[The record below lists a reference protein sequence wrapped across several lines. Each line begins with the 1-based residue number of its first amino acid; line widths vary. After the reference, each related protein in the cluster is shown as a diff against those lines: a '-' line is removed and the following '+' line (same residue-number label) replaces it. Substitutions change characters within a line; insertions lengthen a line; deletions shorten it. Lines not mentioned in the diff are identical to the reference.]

1 MELTEKVVYNNYT
14 INIYLSGDH
23 NDNPR
28 RFSNVGIMLC
38 SHREYEL
45 GDEQLD
51 TNSCSSWEHALV
63 KHLFEENLGKESF
76 PYNYLDC
83 WDNVVDDDEL
93 DLILEWIEDNYI
105 VLPLYL
111 YDHSGITISHNPFS
125 CRWDSGQ
132 VGWHVVANDIAISEC
147 GSIEKAKEYL
157 KGELKTYDAYIRGEV
172 YGYTIHNPF
181 NEEIDSL
188 WGFYGSDHENSGLL
202 NEARSNIDADLERIS
217 FKIIYGD
224 DAKNITIY
232 DNGGC
237 IIRVKDKDE
246 IALSKGEMFELIET
260 VKLLSKEGSL
270 PIELKEYADLFQ

>member
-1 MELTEKVVYNNYT
+1 MELIEKVVYKNYT

-23 NDNPR
+23 NDDPR
-28 RFSNVGIMLC
+28 AFSNVGVMLC
-38 SHREYEL
+38 SHKKYEL

-51 TNSCSSWEHALV
+51 TDSCHSWEHALV
-63 KHLFEENLGKESF
+63 KHLFDENLGKEGF
-76 PYNYLDC
+76 PYNHLEC
-83 WDNVVDDDEL
+83 WDNTLDDDEL

-132 VGWHVVANDIAISEC
+132 VGWHIVANDIAISEC
-147 GSIEKAKEYL
+147 GSIEKAREYL
-157 KGELKTYDAYIRGEV
+157 KGELETYDAYIRGDV
-172 YGYTIHNPF
+172 YGYKINNPF
-181 NEEIDSL
+181 GEEIESL
-188 WGFYGSDHENSGLL
+188 WGFYGYDHEDSGLL
-202 NEARSNIDADLERIS
+202 DEARSNIDADLERTS
-217 FKIIYGD
+217 FKITYGD
-224 DAKNITIY
+224 NVKNVTIY

-246 IALSKGEMFELIET
+246 IALSKGEMLELIET